1 MNDISI
7 GKSTKKRVFGRYHHC
22 TRITTNTLALLNC
35 MPTPGV
41 SVKSKIFKVLW
52 KMKKK

>member
-1 MNDISI
+1 
-7 GKSTKKRVFGRYHHC
+7 
-22 TRITTNTLALLNC
+22 

-52 KMKKK
+52 EMKKKGLSESLHPPTDTA